1 MSEEVKVAAVYTA
14 IANVLSALSVEKG
27 GSLPSNM
34 GGKSYITA
42 ADLNSEIKRQFV
54 ENNLILLPT
63 ERETSKQVLVDTNGK
78 KTVTISVEGRYMVV
92 STVDGSSAEVG
103 GVGDGLAMSTSVSAN
118 IASTNALKNALL
130 RTFLVTEQSV
140 EDAAKNGVPDSAPE
154 AVAVP
159 VKETTATVKADI
171 TQLLDTRDAATIKL
185 KGNEFFETEDAN
197 GWSND
202 LVALTKWRT
211 HLTTGEIR

>member
-27 GSLPSNM
+27 GALPANM
-34 GGKSYITA
+34 GGKPFISA
-42 ADLNSEIKRQFV
+42 VDLNLEIKRQFV
-54 ENNLILLPT
+54 ENNLILLPI
-63 ERETSKQVLVDTNGK
+63 ERETHKELLVDTNGK
-78 KTVTISVEGRYMVV
+78 KTITLSIEGSYTIL
-92 STVDGSSAEVG
+92 STLDGSSHTVG
-103 GVGDGLAMSTSVSAN
+103 GVGDGVATGASVAAN

-140 EDAAKNGVPDSAPE
+140 EDAAKNGVPESAPE
-154 AVAVP
+154 KEAAP
-159 VKETTATVKADI
+159 AKETTATVKADI

-185 KGNEFFETEDAN
+185 KGNEFFGTEEAN

-202 LVALTKWRT
+202 LTALTKWRT
-211 HLTTGEIR
+211 HLTTGIVE

>member
-1 MSEEVKVAAVYTA
+1 MSEEVKVPAVYGA
-14 IANVLSALSVEKG
+14 LANVLKALSVEKG

-34 GGKSYITA
+34 GGKPYITA
-42 ADLNSEIKRQFV
+42 VDLNSEIKRQFV
-54 ENNLILLPT
+54 ENDLILLPT
-63 ERETSKQVLVDTNGK
+63 ERETHKEILTDANGK
-78 KTVTISVEGRYMVV
+78 KTIALSIEGRYTIV
-92 STVDGSSAEVG
+92 STVDGSFADVG
-103 GVGDGLAMSTSVSAN
+103 GVGDGLATGTAVAAN

-140 EDAAKNGVPDSAPE
+140 EDAAKNGVPESAPE
-154 AVAVP
+154 KAAAP

-171 TQLLDTRDAATIKL
+171 TQLLDTKDAATIKL
-185 KGNEFFETEDAN
+185 KGNEFFGTEDAN

-211 HLTTGEIR
+211 HLTTGIVE